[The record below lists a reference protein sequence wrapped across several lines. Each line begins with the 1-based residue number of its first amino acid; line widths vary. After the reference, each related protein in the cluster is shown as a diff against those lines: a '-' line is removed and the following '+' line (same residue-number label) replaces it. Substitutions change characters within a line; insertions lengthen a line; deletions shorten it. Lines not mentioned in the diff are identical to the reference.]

1 MKHAHPKYLNVLP
14 RLLAGLT
21 LIKTFEMI
29 VQSSK
34 VLLVSFIVLLFS
46 GCTMQP
52 KVHLFTANINDQETF
67 PVVQI
72 LTKNNYEVIE
82 NFYEFPKE
90 IISDTIVFSLASVS
104 NQQISKITG
113 LIENLLGKKLNISYF
128 GRGKHSFTK
137 NNIGLY
143 LFGNP
148 SEKTQKTGSISFL
161 NEFAATQCDSIGYA
175 YLTFFEDGNY
185 ELTTGTDNANESIQN
200 SVNGIWKKE
209 ISFITLFQDNGAQTS
224 LRLIKI
230 DEATKYGPKKGWR
243 LVPSENNAFIDNCEF
258 EFTVILQY

>member
-1 MKHAHPKYLNVLP
+1 MKHARPKYLNVLP

-29 VQSSK
+29 VRSSK
-34 VLLVSFIVLLFS
+34 VLLVSFIVLLFF
-46 GCTMQP
+46 GCTIQP

-72 LTKNNYEVIE
+72 STKNNYEVIE
-82 NFYEFPKE
+82 NLHEFPKE
-90 IISDTIVFSLASVS
+90 IISDTIVFSLGSVS

-209 ISFITLFQDNGAQTS
+209 TSIITLFQNNEAQTS
-224 LRLIKI
+224 FRLTKI
-230 DEATKYGPKKGWR
+230 DEATKYCLKKG
-243 LVPSENNAFIDNCEF
+243 
-258 EFTVILQY
+258 